1 MLDDLLVCLQHIKVV
16 PVSTGALL
24 ESREEGGLVPGRPD
38 AETHCFP
45 TEESVKFSNGTV
57 QGQRGSL
64 ALQTKG
70 IARRRTPVLA
80 RDDNLKLLAMM
91 SRALYLTVAVP
102 ATDSNTQALTLHCH
116 TAPPSLG
123 S

>member
-1 MLDDLLVCLQHIKVV
+1 MLDDLLVCLQHVKVV
-16 PVSTGALL
+16 PVSTGTLL
-24 ESREEGGLVPGRPD
+24 ESREEGGLVPRRPD

-45 TEESVKFSNGTV
+45 TEKGVKFGNGTV

-64 ALQTKG
+64 ALQAKG

-80 RDDNLKLLAMM
+80 GDDNLKLLAMM

-102 ATDSNTQALTLHCH
+102 AMDGDTRALSLH
-116 TAPPSLG
+116 
-123 S
+123 